1 MSLQSKGPVRSLQA
15 WLKTGEMHELIA
27 RQNWPDAEVE
37 FKQGMYE
44 GVHVARAQ
52 HGEVDVAST
61 AAAW

>member
-1 MSLQSKGPVRSLQA
+1 
-15 WLKTGEMHELIA
+15 MHELIA